1 MPYWMKT
8 LEKDRYLMATM
19 NISLPD
25 PMRDW
30 VQTQIETGKYA
41 SSSDY
46 VRDLIRRDQEARDK
60 IAALQAAITE
70 GMNSGDPQDFD
81 FGAFKRRMLESAE

>member
-1 MPYWMKT
+1 
-8 LEKDRYLMATM
+8 MASM

-30 VQTQIETGKYA
+30 VQAQVDKGTYA

-46 VRDLIRRDQEARDK
+46 VRDLIRRDQEKWDK
-60 IAALQAAITE
+60 LQALQQAITE
-70 GMNSGDPQDFD
+70 GLQSGEPKDFD
-81 FGAFKRRMLESAE
+81 FEAFKQRMLESQR

>member
-1 MPYWMKT
+1 
-8 LEKDRYLMATM
+8 MASM

-30 VQTQIETGKYA
+30 VQAQIEAGKYA

-46 VRDLIRRDQEARDK
+46 VRDLIRRDQADRDK
-60 IAALQAAITE
+60 FTALQKAITE
-70 GMNSGDPQDFD
+70 GMQSGDPEAFNFD
-81 FGAFKRRMLESAE
+81 AFKQSMLESHR

>member
-1 MPYWMKT
+1 
-8 LEKDRYLMATM
+8 MASM

-30 VQTQIETGKYA
+30 VQSQIDAGKYA

-46 VRDLIRRDQEARDK
+46 VRDLIRKDHADRDK
-60 IAALQAAITE
+60 LKALQAAITE
-70 GMNSGDPQDFD
+70 GLKSGDPKNFD
-81 FGAFKRRMLESAE
+81 VEAFKQSMMGTSR